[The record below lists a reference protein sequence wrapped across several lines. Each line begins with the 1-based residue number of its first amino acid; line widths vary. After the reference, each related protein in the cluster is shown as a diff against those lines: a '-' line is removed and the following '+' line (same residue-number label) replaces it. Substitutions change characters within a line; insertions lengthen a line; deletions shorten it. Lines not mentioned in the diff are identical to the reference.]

1 MNEKKDEFTINW
13 LTPEK
18 DIVKEP
24 SELEE
29 KAAELVKEI
38 IEKRKNEK
46 KLNPWRKVFLSNMEQ
61 SVDEYKKTHALSD
74 LSFDKFKNLGQE
86 RVDDKANKE
95 REYKEEG
102 DRHKAKAKAEELV
115 SANLIVNSKEL
126 AGWIQ
131 SCVGIRN
138 FDIVFVQVSRDDCHN
153 TIRRNGGDIIIY
165 LYSGGWRAREG
176 VWDIR
181 HTAELAKEALTESG
195 FKTGE
200 IKDYDRCYDQRGYHF
215 EIDLTSMFKA
225 K

>member
-1 MNEKKDEFTINW
+1 MKTTKDEFTINW

-46 KLNPWRKVFLSNMEQ
+46 KLNPWRKVFVSNMEQ
-61 SVDEYKKTHALSD
+61 SVDEYKKTHAWSD

-102 DRHKAKAKAEELV
+102 DRRKAKAKAEELV

-126 AGWIQ
+126 TEWIQ
-131 SCVGIRN
+131 TCVGNRD
-138 FDIVFVQVSRDDCHN
+138 FDVVFVQVGRADCHN
-153 TIRRNGGDIIIY
+153 VIRREHGDIKIY
-165 LYSGGWRAREG
+165 LHVDGWNAKEG

-200 IKDYDRCYDQRGYHF
+200 VKSYDNRYDQRGYRF
-215 EIDLTSMFKA
+215 ELDLTSMFKRE
-225 K
+225 

>member
-1 MNEKKDEFTINW
+1 MKTTKDEFTINW

-46 KLNPWRKVFLSNMEQ
+46 KLNPWRKVFVSNMEQ
-61 SVDEYKKTHALSD
+61 SVDEYKKTHAWSD

-86 RVDDKANKE
+86 HVDENARQKRAYE
-95 REYKEEG
+95 EEG
-102 DRHKAKAKAEELV
+102 DRRKAKAIAEELV
-115 SANLIVNSKEL
+115 SANLIVNSNVLSE
-126 AGWIQ
+126 WIQ
-131 SCVGIRN
+131 RCVGNRN
-138 FDIVFVQVSRDDCHN
+138 FDVVFVHVGREDCHN
-153 TIRRNGGDIIIY
+153 IIRREYGDIKIY
-165 LYSGGWRAREG
+165 LYSEGWNAKTG

-200 IKDYDRCYDQRGYHF
+200 IKSYDNRYDQHGYRF
-215 EIDLTSMFKA
+215 ELDLTSMFKRE
-225 K
+225 

>member
-1 MNEKKDEFTINW
+1 MIETKDEFTINW

-24 SELEE
+24 FELEK
-29 KAAELVKEI
+29 KAACVVNEI
-38 IEKRKNEK
+38 IEEHK
-46 KLNPWRKVFLSNMEQ
+46 KKKKVNPWRKVFLSNMEQ
-61 SVDEYKKTHALSD
+61 NIDEYKKTHAWSD

-95 REYKEEG
+95 REYEEEG
-102 DRHKAKAKAEELV
+102 ERRKAKAKAEELV

-126 AGWIQ
+126 TEWIQ
-131 SCVGIRN
+131 TCVGNRD
-138 FDIVFVQVSRDDCHN
+138 FDVVFVQVGRADCHN
-153 TIRRNGGDIIIY
+153 TIRREHGDVKIY
-165 LYSGGWRAREG
+165 LYADGWNAKEG

-181 HTAELAKEALTESG
+181 HTAELAREALTESG

-200 IKDYDRCYDQRGYHF
+200 IKDYDRCYDQRGYRF

>member
-1 MNEKKDEFTINW
+1 MTKQKDEFAINW

-24 SELEE
+24 AELEK
-29 KAAELVKEI
+29 KAAGVINEI
-38 IEKRKNEK
+38 IEEQKNK
-46 KLNPWRKVFLSNMEQ
+46 KKVNPLREVFLSNMEQ
-61 SVDEYKKTHALSD
+61 HVDEYKKTHAWSD

-95 REYKEEG
+95 REYEAEG
-102 DRHKAKAKAEELV
+102 ERRKAKAKAEELV

-126 AGWIQ
+126 TEWIQ
-131 SCVGIRN
+131 TCVGNRD
-138 FDIVFVQVSRDDCHN
+138 FDVVFVQVGRADCHN
-153 TIRRNGGDIIIY
+153 TIRREHGDVKIY
-165 LYSGGWRAREG
+165 LYADGWRATEG

-200 IKDYDRCYDQRGYHF
+200 IKNYDRCYDQRGYRF
-215 EIDLTSMFKA
+215 ELDLTSMFKA

>member
-1 MNEKKDEFTINW
+1 MKTTKDEFTINW

-24 SELEE
+24 SELEK
-29 KAAELVKEI
+29 KAADLVTKI
-38 IEKRKNEK
+38 IEKRKIKKNE
-46 KLNPWRKVFLSNMEQ
+46 NPFRKVFISNMEQ
-61 SVDEYKKTHALSD
+61 NVDEYKKTHAWSD

-86 RVDDKANKE
+86 RVDEKARQKQAYE
-95 REYKEEG
+95 EEG
-102 DRHKAKAKAEELV
+102 ERRKTKAKAEELV

-126 AGWIQ
+126 TEWIQ
-131 SCVGIRN
+131 TCIGNRD
-138 FDIVFVQVSRDDCHN
+138 FDVVFVQVGRADCHN
-153 TIRRNGGDIIIY
+153 VIRREHGDVKIY
-165 LYSGGWRAREG
+165 LYADGWNAKEG

-200 IKDYDRCYDQRGYHF
+200 IKNYDRCYDQRGYRF
-215 EIDLTSMFKA
+215 ELDLTSMFKA

>member
-1 MNEKKDEFTINW
+1 MKTTKDEFTINW

-29 KAAELVKEI
+29 KAAVLVKEI

-46 KLNPWRKVFLSNMEQ
+46 KVNPWRKVFLSNMEQ
-61 SVDEYKKTHALSD
+61 NVDEYKKTHAWSD

-86 RVDDKANKE
+86 RVDEKARREQAYHDEGE
-95 REYKEEG
+95 R
-102 DRHKAKAKAEELV
+102 RKAKAKAEELV

-126 AGWIQ
+126 TERIKTCIGT
-131 SCVGIRN
+131 RN
-138 FDIVFVQVSRDDCHN
+138 FDVIFAQVGRADCHN
-153 TIRRNGGDIIIY
+153 TIRCEDGDVKIY
-165 LYSGGWRAREG
+165 LYADGWNAKEG

-200 IKDYDRCYDQRGYHF
+200 IKDYDRCYDQRGYRF
-215 EIDLTSMFKA
+215 EIDLTSMFRA

>member
-1 MNEKKDEFTINW
+1 MNKNKDEFTINW

-24 SELEE
+24 SELEKKVAKIVNE
-29 KAAELVKEI
+29 VIKE
-38 IEKRKNEK
+38 RKNK
-46 KLNPWRKVFLSNMEQ
+46 KSVNPFREVFLSNMAQ
-61 SVDEYKKTHALSD
+61 NVDEYKKTHAWSD

-102 DRHKAKAKAEELV
+102 DRRKAKAKAEELV

-126 AGWIQ
+126 TEWIQ
-131 SCVGIRN
+131 TCVGNRD
-138 FDIVFVQVSRDDCHN
+138 FDVVFVHVGRADCHN
-153 TIRRNGGDIIIY
+153 IIRREHGDIKIY
-165 LYSGGWRAREG
+165 LFADGWNAKEG

-200 IKDYDRCYDQRGYHF
+200 IKDYDRCYDQRGYRF

>member
-1 MNEKKDEFTINW
+1 MMKDEFAINW

-24 SELEE
+24 SELKE
-29 KAAELVKEI
+29 K
-38 IEKRKNEK
+38 NK
-46 KLNPWRKVFLSNMEQ
+46 KKVNPWREAFLSNMEQ
-61 SVDEYKKTHALSD
+61 NVDEYKKTHAWSD
-74 LSFDKFKNLGQE
+74 LSFDNYKILGQE
-86 RVDDKANKE
+86 RADENGKKPYAYE
-95 REYKEEG
+95 EEG
-102 DRHKAKAKAEELV
+102 DRRKAKAIAEELV
-115 SANLIVNSKEL
+115 SANLIVNSKEM

-153 TIRRNGGDIIIY
+153 TIRREGGDIIIY
-165 LYSGGWRAREG
+165 LYSGGWRAKEG

-200 IKDYDRCYDQRGYHF
+200 IKNYDRDYERHGYCF
-215 EIDLTSMFKA
+215 ELDLTSMFKE

>member
-1 MNEKKDEFTINW
+1 MKITKDEFTINW

-29 KAAELVKEI
+29 TAAVIVNEI
-38 IEKRKNEK
+38 IEEK
-46 KLNPWRKVFLSNMEQ
+46 KNKKMVNPWRKVFLSNMEQ
-61 SVDEYKKTHALSD
+61 NIDEYKKTHAWSD

-86 RVDDKANKE
+86 HVDENARQKHA
-95 REYKEEG
+95 YKEEG
-102 DRHKAKAKAEELV
+102 DRRKAKAIAEELV

-126 AGWIQ
+126 TEWIQ
-131 SCVGIRN
+131 KCVGKN
-138 FDIVFVQVSRDDCHN
+138 FDVVFVHVGREDCHN
-153 TIRRNGGDIIIY
+153 TIRREYGDIKIY
-165 LYSGGWRAREG
+165 LYSAGWNDKTG

-200 IKDYDRCYDQRGYHF
+200 VKNYDRYEQRGYRF
-215 EIDLTSMFKA
+215 ELDLTSMFKTE
-225 K
+225 

>member
-1 MNEKKDEFTINW
+1 MNKNKDEFTINW

-24 SELEE
+24 SELEKKVAKIVNE
-29 KAAELVKEI
+29 VIKE
-38 IEKRKNEK
+38 RKNK
-46 KLNPWRKVFLSNMEQ
+46 KSVNPFREVFLSNMAQ
-61 SVDEYKKTHALSD
+61 NVDEYKKTHAWSD

-102 DRHKAKAKAEELV
+102 DRRKAKAKAEELV

-126 AGWIQ
+126 TEWIQ
-131 SCVGIRN
+131 TCVGNRD
-138 FDIVFVQVSRDDCHN
+138 FDVVFVQVGRADCHN
-153 TIRRNGGDIIIY
+153 TIRREHGDIKIY
-165 LYSGGWRAREG
+165 LFADGWNAKEG

-200 IKDYDRCYDQRGYHF
+200 IKDYDRCYDQRGYRF
-215 EIDLTSMFKA
+215 EIDLTSMFKV

>member
-1 MNEKKDEFTINW
+1 MNKNKDEFTINW

-24 SELEE
+24 SELEKKVAKIVNE
-29 KAAELVKEI
+29 VIKE
-38 IEKRKNEK
+38 RKNK
-46 KLNPWRKVFLSNMEQ
+46 NSVNPFREVFLSNMAQ
-61 SVDEYKKTHALSD
+61 NVDEYKKTHAWSD

-102 DRHKAKAKAEELV
+102 DRRKAKAKAEELV

-126 AGWIQ
+126 TEWIQ
-131 SCVGIRN
+131 TCVGNRD
-138 FDIVFVQVSRDDCHN
+138 FDVVFVQVGRADCHN
-153 TIRRNGGDIIIY
+153 TIRREHGDIKIY
-165 LYSGGWRAREG
+165 LFADGWNAKEG

-200 IKDYDRCYDQRGYHF
+200 IKDYDRCYDQRGYRF